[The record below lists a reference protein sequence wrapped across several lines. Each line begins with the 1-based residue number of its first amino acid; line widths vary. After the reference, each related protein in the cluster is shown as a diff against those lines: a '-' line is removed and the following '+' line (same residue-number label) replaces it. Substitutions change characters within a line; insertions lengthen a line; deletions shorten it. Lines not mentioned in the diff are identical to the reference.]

1 MSEQEPPHRNNKS
14 PTKHQNREKTQKL
27 RKAML
32 NSADRGVILYHKY
45 EKTKAIRNKKKSK
58 KGVDF
63 ADFKDVVKG
72 VAVELIVKCIE
83 AKNVILYAG
92 LTCLKTALGTFFANY
107 LYYILFIILLLIIIW
122 FIWSKN
128 KSN

>member
-1 MSEQEPPHRNNKS
+1 MKR
-14 PTKHQNREKTQKL
+14 QKQL
-27 RKAML
+27 EIKRKA
-32 NSADRGVILYHKY
+32 
-45 EKTKAIRNKKKSK
+45 K

-107 LYYILFIILLLIIIW
+107 LYYILFVILLLIIIW